1 MRKRIRLNG
10 FVTVEMAVVLG
21 IYLTILGTFICT
33 SIEIYKQ
40 VTSSAEKH
48 VEIENVADICKQK
61 RLLELWNN
69 LQDD

>member
-1 MRKRIRLNG
+1 MRKRGRLRG
-10 FVTVEMAVVLG
+10 FVTVEMSVVLG

-40 VTSSAEKH
+40 GINSAEKY
-48 VEIENVADICKQK
+48 VEIGNVADICKQK